1 MCLNFMRA
9 SAAFIL
15 QRATVLTLSSP
26 GFWVSG
32 FLCFLVSGFLGFW
45 VSWFLGFWVS
55 WFLSLLVSWFLG
67 FCVSWFLGFSL
78 STPSEFLV
86 WVLDFKFD
94 PVGFQRL
101 CCFVSGGSSLELLRS
116 SVYIV

>member
-1 MCLNFMRA
+1 ML
-9 SAAFIL
+9 L
-15 QRATVLTLSSP
+15 
-26 GFWVSG
+26 GFWVSW
-32 FLCFLVSGFLGFW
+32 FLGLLVSWFLGFLVSESLGFW

-55 WFLSLLVSWFLG
+55 WFL
-67 FCVSWFLGFSL
+67 GFSL
-78 STPSEFLV
+78 STRSEFLV